1 MNFVDY
7 LFENL
12 QDQDKESILSRDGAL
27 TYRDLISQV
36 DALAGDLAESLGR
49 GKECLLLS
57 ENTPFFIIAYL
68 AIIKSGNT
76 ALLVET
82 QIADEQLASIFRE
95 CRIGAVFV
103 QKKYRSKIPDAGSV
117 FTKDHLPAPTPAKKY
132 ESPAVNDDDVAVVIF
147 TSGSTGAKKGVM
159 LTHRNLCANT
169 ESIVQYLG
177 LTKEDRICATLP
189 FFYCY
194 GASLLH
200 THLRASGSIVLST
213 NIFLAGALRDINTFS
228 CTGFAGVPSTYQ
240 ILVNKTPFLREKL
253 PTLRYMQQAG
263 GQLPNK
269 YIRQIAE
276 AFPEKQFFVMYGA
289 TEATARMS
297 YLPPALVLARL
308 GSIGK
313 GIPGVILEVFNE
325 NGDPVKPGETGE
337 ITARGSNIMK
347 GYYGDPEG
355 TQGVIKD
362 GRLFTGDLATV
373 DDDGYIF
380 IIGRAKNIIKSGG
393 YRISPNEIEE
403 FICSLD
409 CVSGCVV
416 LGLPDDI
423 MGEAVVAVVQPGDV
437 PEVSLKEKILTQCRQ
452 HLPSYKVPRS
462 LYFIKEFPL
471 NASDKV
477 DKQAI
482 AASLRSERQ
491 ELKGAHE
498 K

>member
-169 ESIVQYLG
+169 ESIVQYPRPHEGGPDLRHPPVLLLLRG
-177 LTKEDRICATLP
+177 IPAAYPSPGQREHCPLHQYFSRRGSP
-189 FFYCY
+189 GHQHFF
-194 GASLLH
+194 LH
-200 THLRASGSIVLST
+200 RFCRS
-213 NIFLAGALRDINTFS
+213 
-228 CTGFAGVPSTYQ
+228 PQ
-240 ILVNKTPFLREKL
+240 
-253 PTLRYMQQAG
+253 
-263 GQLPNK
+263 
-269 YIRQIAE
+269 
-276 AFPEKQFFVMYGA
+276 
-289 TEATARMS
+289 
-297 YLPPALVLARL
+297 YLPD
-308 GSIGK
+308 
-313 GIPGVILEVFNE
+313 PG
-325 NGDPVKPGETGE
+325 
-337 ITARGSNIMK
+337 
-347 GYYGDPEG
+347 
-355 TQGVIKD
+355 Q
-362 GRLFTGDLATV
+362 
-373 DDDGYIF
+373 
-380 IIGRAKNIIKSGG
+380 
-393 YRISPNEIEE
+393 
-403 FICSLD
+403 
-409 CVSGCVV
+409 
-416 LGLPDDI
+416 
-423 MGEAVVAVVQPGDV
+423 
-437 PEVSLKEKILTQCRQ
+437 
-452 HLPSYKVPRS
+452 
-462 LYFIKEFPL
+462 
-471 NASDKV
+471 
-477 DKQAI
+477 
-482 AASLRSERQ
+482 
-491 ELKGAHE
+491 
-498 K
+498 

>member
-1 MNFVDY
+1 MNFVDF
-7 LFENL
+7 LFEKR
-12 QDQDKESILSRDGAL
+12 QDPNKECILSREGIL
-27 TYRDLISQV
+27 TNRDLISRV
-36 DALAGDLAESLGR
+36 DNLAAYLTTTLGK
-49 GKECLLLS
+49 GNECLLLS
-57 ENTPFFIIAYL
+57 ENTPFFVIAYL

-82 QIADEQLASIFRE
+82 RIVDEQLATIFRE
-95 CRIGAVFV
+95 CHIRISFV
-103 QKKYRSKIPDAGSV
+103 QKKYRSKITDNGTVCTEDILLDIPHIDQHVS
-117 FTKDHLPAPTPAKKY
+117 
-132 ESPAVNDDDVAVVIF
+132 SPLENNDIAVVIF

-177 LTKEDRICATLP
+177 LTPEDRICATLP

-200 THLRASGSIVLST
+200 THIRTGGSILLSN
-213 NIFLAGALRDINTFS
+213 NIFLGGVIRDINTFS

-240 ILVNKTPFLREKL
+240 ILINKTPFLKEKL

-269 YIRQIAE
+269 YILLIAD
-276 AFPEKQFFVMYGA
+276 AFPEKKFFVMYGA

-297 YLPPALVLARL
+297 YLPPDLVLSKL

-313 GIPGVILEVFNE
+313 GIPGVTLEVLDV
-325 NGDPVKPGETGE
+325 NGKPVQPGETGE
-337 ITARGSNIMK
+337 ITACGDNIMK

-355 TQGVIKD
+355 TRGIIKN
-362 GRLFTGDLATV
+362 GRLFTGDLGTV
-373 DDDGYIF
+373 DEEGYIY

-409 CVSGCVV
+409 GVMGCVV
-416 LGLPDDI
+416 FGLPDEI
-423 MGEAVVAVVQPGDV
+423 MGEAVVAVVQPGEV
-437 PEVSLKEKILTQCRQ
+437 PEPALKKEILTRCTQ
-452 HLPSYKVPRS
+452 HLPSYKIPKAIFFVR
-462 LYFIKEFPL
+462 EFPL

-477 DKQAI
+477 DRPAI
-482 AASLRSERQ
+482 MVSIGTKWGKKRTE
-491 ELKGAHE
+491 
-498 K
+498 